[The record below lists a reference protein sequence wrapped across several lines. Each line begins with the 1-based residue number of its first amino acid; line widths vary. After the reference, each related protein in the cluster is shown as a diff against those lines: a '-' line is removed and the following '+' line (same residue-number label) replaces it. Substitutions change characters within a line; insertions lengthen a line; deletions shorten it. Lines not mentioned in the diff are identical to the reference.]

1 MKEFEYIFMC
11 VDHSSK
17 RSLCIKII
25 VFYNDTIC
33 DKTWNPSDIRRVEQM
48 LVKTERLE
56 RELYDK
62 VTNLV
67 TSKFNLQDYSLA
79 TVDRTKKC
87 KCANLNHNGQNS
99 RGLKYLLG
107 GNDNVELKHVYSKT
121 EYKIKYS
128 RGQCCNDG
136 NKSWTSIYNYDK
148 QTKLYVFSFDDKT
161 NTLRPLNQ
169 SDIQGYP
176 RNRNPAH
183 NIIFEH
189 IDLVPNDVDTEDII
203 ITVSKNEQNPL
214 VNDRRGR
221 FGEDLR
227 GLLQEDARALIAQ
240 DVRRA
245 ANGPQGRER
254 RGGDLPDVVSQFM
267 RNFTGG
273 ADDYGDEPDFEDDI
287 SNDDEEDW
295 GSADVY
301 RKKYLKYKNKYTKE
315 LRKH

>member
-1 MKEFEYIFMC
+1 MC

-17 RSLCIKII
+17 KSLCVKII

-33 DKTWNPSDIRRVEQM
+33 DKTWNPSDTRRVEQL
-48 LVKTERLE
+48 LVKNERLE

-62 VTNLV
+62 VTSLV
-67 TSKFNLQDYSLA
+67 TSKFNLQGYSLA
-79 TVDRTKKC
+79 TVDKTKKC
-87 KCANLNHNGQNS
+87 KCANLNHNSQNN

-136 NKSWTSIYNYDK
+136 SKSWTSMYNYDK

-169 SDIQGYP
+169 SDIQGNS
-176 RNRNPAH
+176 RNRSAVH
-183 NIIFEH
+183 NIVFEH

-203 ITVSKNEQNPL
+203 ITVSKDEPNTR
-214 VNDRRGR
+214 VNDRRR
-221 FGEDLR
+221 QFGEDLS
-227 GLLQEDARALIAQ
+227 GLVKEDVRALVARDLRRQ
-240 DVRRA
+240 EVSGPRQQERRA
-245 ANGPQGRER
+245 SFPE
-254 RGGDLPDVVSQFM
+254 VVSQFF
-267 RNFTGG
+267 NKLTGG
-273 ADDYGDEPDFEDDI
+273 NEDYDEPEFEDNFEDNFENN
-287 SNDDEEDW
+287 SNDEGDW
-295 GSADVY
+295 GTADVY
-301 RKKYLKYKNKYTKE
+301 RNKYLKYKNKYTKE